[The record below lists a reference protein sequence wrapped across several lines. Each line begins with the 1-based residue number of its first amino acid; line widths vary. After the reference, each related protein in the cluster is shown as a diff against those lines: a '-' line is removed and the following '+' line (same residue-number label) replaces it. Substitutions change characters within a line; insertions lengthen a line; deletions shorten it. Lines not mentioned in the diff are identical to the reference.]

1 MMLGDVPSEC
11 SGGWMCEYDFSREF
25 DPEPFFEFHEEE
37 NRRSRIHPE
46 ASELRVREDTF
57 GRRVEG
63 LGQIGHAPSED
74 LGFAGS

>member
-1 MMLGDVPSEC
+1 
-11 SGGWMCEYDFSREF
+11 
-25 DPEPFFEFHEEE
+25 
-37 NRRSRIHPE
+37 
-46 ASELRVREDTF
+46 VRKDAL